1 MPYIKQEKR
10 DVLDPSIDA
19 LHRLLVD
26 LELDDDANN
35 MEGNINYIFTR
46 ILRKCYGNS
55 YAEINDAMGILNSV
69 THEFYRVVAAPYE
82 NQKQFENGDVET
94 GEPTPEEYIRDY
106 HDGQEGVK

>member
-10 DVLDPSIDA
+10 DVLDSTIDV

-26 LELDDDANN
+26 LELDDDTNN

-46 ILRKCYGNS
+46 LLRKCYGNS
-55 YAEINDAMGILNSV
+55 YAEINDAMGILNCV

-94 GEPTPEEYIRDY
+94 GEPAPEEFILEYVDKE
-106 HDGQEGVK
+106 EGES